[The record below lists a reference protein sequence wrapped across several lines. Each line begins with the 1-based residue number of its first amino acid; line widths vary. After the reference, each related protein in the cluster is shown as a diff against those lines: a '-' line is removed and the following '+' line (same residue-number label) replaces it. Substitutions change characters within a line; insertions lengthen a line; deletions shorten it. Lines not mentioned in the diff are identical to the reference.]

1 MIWFS
6 KINSDAFKNWF
17 IGTGSGT
24 SIKQGRKLDTFVSS
38 MRKFNNAHSWMDRLY
53 NNQPIGG
60 TDDAQ
65 NKTDLGSAGLFDST
79 SDSLSTLGRRTIEDF
94 IRYRIPASTDTYEV
108 HRCFLICKNALYLG
122 NSSYKDIFNFWKE
135 LRQNY
140 SFNRLISSAELIYF
154 FSFFSKDFQGFN
166 PYNAIKGL
174 NMTDTDFP
182 VPIDWNLIK
191 TSYADAALN
200 PSVDKYKRTIDG
212 YVSRQG
218 RVNFCV
224 ALELLLN
231 PQNAAAVINGLSIA
245 NPLKE
250 LLTLIVS
257 ENSHIS
263 IMELNKIYFGAPGTG
278 KSQQIK
284 QYTTDNNSI
293 RVTFHPDTDY
303 SSFVGSY
310 KPTEGAT
317 QGQITYKFVPQQF
330 IQAYLKAWTSDES
343 VYLVIEEI
351 NRGNCAQ
358 IFGDIFQIIERGS
371 DGYSTYPID
380 TDSDLSNFLKTY
392 FETLT
397 TNGGADATKAQR
409 YIDYFNGSYEKM
421 ILPNNLFIHATMNTS
436 DQSLFPIDSAF
447 KRRWDWEYVPI
458 EFDNTE
464 AENYLITIGAER
476 FSWKS
481 FIEAV
486 NKKIETVTESEDK
499 KLGQFFIKS
508 FDNTISEKIFKTKVM
523 FYLWNDILKDEPKA
537 DERFFFKSKVNATDI
552 EETAFSFSDLFSAN
566 STTLLK
572 NFMTYLE
579 ITAEV

>member
-38 MRKFNNAHSWMDRLY
+38 MRKFNNAHNWMNSLY

-79 SDSLSTLGRRTIEDF
+79 SDSLSTLGRRTIEDWN
-94 IRYRIPASTDTYEV
+94 RYSIPASNDTYEI
-108 HRCFLICKNALYLG
+108 HRCFLLCKNALQLG
-122 NSSYKDIFNFWKE
+122 NSFYKDIFNFWKE

-140 SFNRLISSAELIYF
+140 SFNRLISSPELLYF

-166 PYNAIKGL
+166 PYNAIRGL
-174 NMTDTDFP
+174 NMTDADFP
-182 VPIDWNLIK
+182 VAIDWNLIK
-191 TSYADAALN
+191 SSYGDAALN

-218 RVNFCV
+218 RVNFCI

-231 PQNAAAVINGLSIA
+231 PHDATAIITGLSIA

-250 LLTLIVS
+250 LLSLIVS
-257 ENSHIS
+257 ENSNIPS
-263 IMELNKIYFGAPGTG
+263 MELNKIYFGAPGTG
-278 KSQQIK
+278 KSQRIA
-284 QYTTDNNSI
+284 QYTNNNNSI

-310 KPTEGAT
+310 KPTEGAI

-330 IQAYLKAWTSDES
+330 LQAYLKAWTSDES

-358 IFGDIFQIIERGS
+358 IFGDIFQIIERGA

-380 TDSDLSNFLKTY
+380 TDSDLSKYLKTY
-392 FETLT
+392 FEALIS
-397 TNGGADATKAQR
+397 NGGADATKAQR
-409 YIDYFNGSYEKM
+409 YIDYFSGSYKKLA
-421 ILPNNLFIHATMNTS
+421 LPNNLFIHATMNTS

-464 AENYLITIGAER
+464 AEGYLITIGAER
-476 FSWKS
+476 FSWKG

-508 FDNTISEKIFKTKVM
+508 FDNTISERTFKTKVM

-537 DERFFFKSKVNATDI
+537 DERFFFKSKENATDV
-552 EETAFSFSDLFSAN
+552 EETAFSFSDLFSAS
-566 STTLLK
+566 STALLK
-572 NFMTYLE
+572 NFMTYLG
-579 ITAEV
+579 ISAEA